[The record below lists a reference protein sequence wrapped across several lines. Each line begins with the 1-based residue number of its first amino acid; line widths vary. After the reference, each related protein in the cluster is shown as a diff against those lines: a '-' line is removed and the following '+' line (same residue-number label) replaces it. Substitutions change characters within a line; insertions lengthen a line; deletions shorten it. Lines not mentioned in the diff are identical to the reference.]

1 LEHRYY
7 HSAPFDHLSLLYST
21 CHTVVSLIFFKH
33 ATSSCLSDFV
43 LAEQLQKGKVA
54 INISRILG
62 KERMDMHLSTIGNVH
77 FEMPVRQLNEDIK
90 EAVQYADVRLR
101 CQARNINME
110 SAYTADGI

>member
-1 LEHRYY
+1 
-7 HSAPFDHLSLLYST
+7 
-21 CHTVVSLIFFKH
+21 
-33 ATSSCLSDFV
+33 
-43 LAEQLQKGKVA
+43 
-54 INISRILG
+54 
-62 KERMDMHLSTIGNVH
+62 MDMHLSTIGNVH